1 MIKDKPILKSI
12 LWTFVILIF
21 PVVSGVITQ
30 VLMMNNIQTM
40 FIQGC
45 FMLISLIIPIVYI
58 CKFKI
63 SFKKIGLIKIENGS
77 AKKVLF
83 FLPLVIA
90 EAPFLLVGIRLN
102 SIKYII
108 TLLFFTI
115 AVGISEEIYFRGII
129 LKLLEEKYPPKK
141 SIIISALV
149 FGIGHIA
156 SAFAGRSILIIVFQI
171 LNALVFGIIAA
182 EIITITKSLIPIII
196 WHFVFNF
203 VNYITLATGVN
214 EIFVI
219 GFQEIIMVI
228 YAYNLWSKISLKNK
242 DILKL

>member
-12 LWTFVILIF
+12 IWTFVILIF

-45 FMLISLIIPIVYI
+45 FMLISLIIPIVYMW
-58 CKFKI
+58 KFKI
-63 SFKKIGLIKIENGS
+63 SFKKIGLIIIENGS

-129 LKLLEEKYPPKK
+129 LKLLEEKYPKKK

-149 FGIGHIA
+149 FGI
-156 SAFAGRSILIIVFQI
+156 
-171 LNALVFGIIAA
+171 IAA
-182 EIITITKSLIPIII
+182 EIVTITKSLIPIII

-219 GFQEIIMVI
+219 GFQEIIMII

-242 DILKL
+242 DIVQL

>member
-12 LWTFVILIF
+12 IWTFVILIF

-45 FMLISLIIPIVYI
+45 FMLISLIVPIVYM

-90 EAPFLLVGIRLN
+90 EASFLLVGIRLN

-129 LKLLEEKYPPKK
+129 LKLLEEKYPKK
-141 SIIISALV
+141 
-149 FGIGHIA
+149 
-156 SAFAGRSILIIVFQI
+156 
-171 LNALVFGIIAA
+171 
-182 EIITITKSLIPIII
+182 
-196 WHFVFNF
+196 
-203 VNYITLATGVN
+203 
-214 EIFVI
+214 
-219 GFQEIIMVI
+219 
-228 YAYNLWSKISLKNK
+228 NLL
-242 DILKL
+242 LFLL